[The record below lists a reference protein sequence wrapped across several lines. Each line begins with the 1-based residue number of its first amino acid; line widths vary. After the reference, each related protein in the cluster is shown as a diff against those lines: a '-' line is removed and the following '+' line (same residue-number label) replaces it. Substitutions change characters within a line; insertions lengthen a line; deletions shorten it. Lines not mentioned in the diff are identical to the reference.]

1 MGTGQNRRVH
11 RVTLLAD
18 GDVLVTG
25 GIGNGGVILNSA
37 LLYHYT
43 TGTFT
48 ITGNMVVARRSHQQT
63 RLPDGKV
70 LIVGGIGVS
79 GALASA
85 ELYDPGA
92 GTFSLTGS
100 MSTARTSP
108 NVVRLP
114 TGKVLVVGGSDTAGN
129 PLASTELYDPI
140 TGAFSPAG
148 NMSTTRE
155 DNRTPLQDNGKV
167 LIVAGRSGI
176 ANSSV
181 LDSTELYDVA
191 TGTFTLTGSLG
202 TARQDPSSS
211 PLPNGQHLIAGG
223 SDSAGNALASA
234 ELYSVNICIDDVD
247 GDGIPNNLDNA
258 PLVYNPGQ
266 KDSDGDGIGDDVDNC
281 PAVANPNQADSDG
294 NGLGDACDDKNVTA
308 SFPVPPPPTGVPQG
322 SSIIVNVTFTIEG
335 SFSGYVIKPT
345 CTNLVHELRGSAG
358 LISMQEF
365 YNVVRIPDDL
375 VPVSPG
381 QQFILSCDLNQLVS
395 PGAFVPD
402 TYSYQAAIV
411 NSVVD
416 PDIDQNG
423 VCTFAPCF
431 PNIFTGLIESNPI
444 AFKIAPPPPGVPPA
458 VSVQMDIKFGT
469 FPNDLNPDKKGT
481 TPVTIFGSASLDV
494 RQIDVATL
502 RLAGSPVSTKNKG
515 GLDFSYVDQ
524 DGDGRFDLV
533 AHFVTPT
540 RQQLGLLPG
549 QVDTIA
555 VLTGSLING
564 ALITS
569 SDSLRIVKN

>member
-1 MGTGQNRRVH
+1 
-11 RVTLLAD
+11 
-18 GDVLVTG
+18 
-25 GIGNGGVILNSA
+25 
-37 LLYHYT
+37 
-43 TGTFT
+43 
-48 ITGNMVVARRSHQQT
+48 
-63 RLPDGKV
+63 
-70 LIVGGIGVS
+70 
-79 GALASA
+79 
-85 ELYDPGA
+85 
-92 GTFSLTGS
+92 

>member
-1 MGTGQNRRVH
+1 VGGQTVSS
-11 RVTLLAD
+11 VVLA
-18 GDVLVTG
+18 
-25 GIGNGGVILNSA
+25 SA
-37 LLYHYT
+37 EVYDPAS
-43 TGTFT
+43 GTFSPTGSMATARTGAST
-48 ITGNMVVARRSHQQT
+48 I
-63 RLPDGKV
+63 RLPNGKV
-70 LIVGGIGVS
+70 LILGGDDSAGNPLASAEMYDPATGTFSPAGSMTTIRADHRNTFLDNGKILTS
-79 GALASA
+79 GGRSTPANSSALASA
-85 ELYDPGA
+85 ELYDFVTGSS
-92 GTFSLTGS
+92 SLTGS
-100 MSTARTSP
+100 
-108 NVVRLP
+108 L
-114 TGKVLVVGGSDTAGN
+114 K
-129 PLASTELYDPI
+129 
-140 TGAFSPAG
+140 
-148 NMSTTRE
+148 
-155 DNRTPLQDNGKV
+155 
-167 LIVAGRSGI
+167 
-176 ANSSV
+176 
-181 LDSTELYDVA
+181 
-191 TGTFTLTGSLG
+191 
-202 TARQDPSSS
+202 TARQDHQSVA
-211 PLPNGQHLIAGG
+211 LPNGLTLIVGG
-223 SDSAGNALASA
+223 IDSGGNALASA

-515 GLDFSYVDQ
+515 CLDFSYVDQ